1 MSAASLQT
9 ESTAT
14 GVFSFSFYLNHQ
26 RNHRYENYSF
36 IHIMALLRAFLF
48 MMVAYSHMN
57 ILLLGVHALHMTP
70 PLPSVRI
77 PRCNNYPLPNPR
89 IRITPTSKSLSSSNL
104 FGINQKRNCRNDV
117 LRRCWEL
124 HSTNGGGD
132 NNNSS
137 SNAVD
142 AEMVTSSTSTS
153 FLRAVDSFGMKLK
166 PWALSAY
173 QRSLSYSNNAKSI
186 NGEEGTATAT
196 TGGGDDKQR
205 MKRTSNFKSIL
216 CRIQSNIL
224 WILYILYRGYRG
236 FFVILP
242 AVFSEVYAQLNDS
255 DLIVDVYGDEEMEE
269 KEYAVNANAS
279 SSSSSSLQKEQMQQP
294 MKLRTRITISILSFI
309 LTLSYVVSGAL
320 RVLGEYVPRVTVILQ
335 SLIHNTHIIHNH
347 YLLIIVLGKFI
358 KTFTN
363 TASFESSF
371 EAAAE
376 EVIDNENKL
385 RSNLK

>member
-1 MSAASLQT
+1 
-9 ESTAT
+9 
-14 GVFSFSFYLNHQ
+14 
-26 RNHRYENYSF
+26 
-36 IHIMALLRAFLF
+36 MALLRAFLF
-48 MMVAYSHMN
+48 MMVANSHMS

-77 PRCNNYPLPNPR
+77 PRCNNYPLPNQK
-89 IRITPTSKSLSSSNL
+89 IRIPPTSKSLSSSNL

-117 LRRCWEL
+117 LRRCEL

-132 NNNSS
+132 NSS

-142 AEMVTSSTSTS
+142 AEMATSSTPTS
-153 FLRAVDSFGMKLK
+153 FLRAVDSFGMNLK

-186 NGEEGTATAT
+186 NGEEGTTMS
-196 TGGGDDKQR
+196 GVSEGEDKQR

-242 AVFSEVYAQLNDS
+242 AVFREVYAQLNES
-255 DLIVDVYGDEEMEE
+255 DLVVDVYGDEEMEE

>member
-1 MSAASLQT
+1 
-9 ESTAT
+9 
-14 GVFSFSFYLNHQ
+14 
-26 RNHRYENYSF
+26 
-36 IHIMALLRAFLF
+36 MALLRTFLF
-48 MMVAYSHMN
+48 VMVASNHMN
-57 ILLLGVHALHMTP
+57 ILLLGVHALHMAP
-70 PLPSVRI
+70 QLPSVRI

-104 FGINQKRNCRNDV
+104 FGINQKRNCRSDV
-117 LRRCWEL
+117 LRRCEL

-132 NNNSS
+132 NS

-173 QRSLSYSNNAKSI
+173 QRSLSYSNNEKSI
-186 NGEEGTATAT
+186 NGEEDTAT
-196 TGGGDDKQR
+196 GGEDDKQR

-242 AVFSEVYAQLNDS
+242 AVFREVYAQLNES
-255 DLIVDVYGDEEMEE
+255 DLVVDVYGDEEMEE

-279 SSSSSSLQKEQMQQP
+279 SSSSSSLQKEQMP

-347 YLLIIVLGKFI
+347 YLFIIVLGKFI

>member
-1 MSAASLQT
+1 
-9 ESTAT
+9 
-14 GVFSFSFYLNHQ
+14 
-26 RNHRYENYSF
+26 
-36 IHIMALLRAFLF
+36 
-48 MMVAYSHMN
+48 
-57 ILLLGVHALHMTP
+57 
-70 PLPSVRI
+70 
-77 PRCNNYPLPNPR
+77 
-89 IRITPTSKSLSSSNL
+89 
-104 FGINQKRNCRNDV
+104 
-117 LRRCWEL
+117 
-124 HSTNGGGD
+124 
-132 NNNSS
+132 
-137 SNAVD
+137 
-142 AEMVTSSTSTS
+142 MVTSSTPTS
-153 FLRAVDSFGMKLK
+153 FLRAVDSFGMNLK

-173 QRSLSYSNNAKSI
+173 QRSLSYSNNEKSI
-186 NGEEGTATAT
+186 NGEEDTAT
-196 TGGGDDKQR
+196 GGEDDKQR

-242 AVFSEVYAQLNDS
+242 AVFREVYAQLNES
-255 DLIVDVYGDEEMEE
+255 DLVVDVYGDEEMEE
-269 KEYAVNANAS
+269 KEYAVNANSSS